1 MVYPGKE
8 KKRLRILTY
17 FVVISSIV
25 VLIALGM
32 TFFYFT
38 RDLPKISSLKD
49 YNPPIVTQVFSR
61 NGQLIGEFYHQRRTV
76 IPLSQMPQMLI
87 NAFIAAE
94 DSRFY
99 EHPGVDLKSIIRAVF
114 KNIEARAIVQGG
126 STITQQVARS
136 LLLTPEK
143 SLRRK
148 IKEAILAYRIDKS
161 LTKGQILHIYL
172 NQIYLG
178 KGTYGVETASQ
189 AYFGRHV
196 QELNLAQCALLAGLP
211 RAPNRYSPIHHL
223 DRAKERQLYVLN
235 RMVAEGYITLDD
247 AEHAFQM
254 SLDLIPQKE
263 QEMDSI
269 PYFMECVRRYLEE
282 KYGKEKVYKDGLRIY
297 TTLDIEM
304 QKAASEVVKSGLT
317 AIEERQAQRRSP
329 EKQQSESLLQ
339 GALICLETKTGHIKA
354 MVGGRDFKISQFNR
368 AIQSKR
374 QPGSAFKP
382 LIYAA
387 ALDNGY
393 TPATIIM
400 DTPVAYL
407 GVEEEELWKP
417 QNYDERFYGPTLFRN
432 ALIQSRN
439 VVTIKLLRDIGID
452 YVVHYVKNLG
462 IKSHL
467 NRDLSLALGTSE
479 VSLLE
484 LTSAYVPFA
493 NQGIWCEPI
502 FVTMVLD
509 RYYNILEINKP
520 QVKKVIGEDT
530 AYIMTNLLKGVVQEG
545 TGWRVKAL
553 DRPVA
558 GKTGTSDELTDAWF
572 IGYSPSLVT
581 GVWVGF
587 DEKIPLG
594 ENETG
599 SRAASPIW
607 LAFMNQVLKDKPVE
621 DFTLPKSVVFAEID
635 TETGFQATSRSAKT
649 VVECFKKGT
658 VPVTIPPASRLEF
671 FKLDLE

>member
-1 MVYPGKE
+1 MVHPSKE
-8 KKRLRILTY
+8 KKGLRILVY
-17 FVVISSIV
+17 FLVIISIMT
-25 VLIALGM
+25 LTALGVA
-32 TFFYFT
+32 FFHFT
-38 RDLPKISSLKD
+38 RDLPKISSLRD

-61 NGQLIGEFYHQRRTV
+61 NGQLIGEFYHQRRIVT
-76 IPLSQMPQMLI
+76 PLSQMPQMLM

-99 EHPGVDLKSIIRAVF
+99 EHPGVDFKSIIRAVF

-178 KGTYGVETASQ
+178 KGAYGVEAASQ
-189 AYFGRHV
+189 IYFGRHV

-211 RAPNRYSPIHHL
+211 RAPSRYSPIHHL

-247 AEHAFQM
+247 AERAFQM
-254 SLDLIPQKE
+254 PLDLIPQKE
-263 QEMDSI
+263 EDTDSI
-269 PYFMECVRRYLEE
+269 SYFMECVRRYLEE
-282 KYGKEKVYKDGLRIY
+282 KYGNERTYKGGLKVY
-297 TTLDIEM
+297 TTLDTEM
-304 QKAASEVVKSGLT
+304 QKAAFEAVRSGLT
-317 AIEERQAQRRSP
+317 AIEERQVQRGST
-329 EKQQSESLLQ
+329 EKHEAGSFLQ

-354 MVGGRDFKISQFNR
+354 MVGGKDFKISQFNR
-368 AIQSKR
+368 TIQSKR

-382 LIYAA
+382 IIYAA

-393 TPATIIM
+393 TPTTVIM
-400 DTPVAYL
+400 DTPVAYS
-407 GVEEEELWKP
+407 GIREEELWRP

-432 ALIQSRN
+432 ALIKSRN
-439 VVTIKLLRDIGID
+439 VVTIRILRDTGID
-452 YVVHYVKNLG
+452 YVVNYAKNLG

-493 NQGIWCEPI
+493 NQGIRCEPI

-509 RYYNILEINKP
+509 RYYDILEINKP

-607 LAFMNQVLKDKPVE
+607 LAFMNQALKDKPVE
-621 DFTLPKSVVFAEID
+621 DFKPPKSVIFAEID
-635 TETGFQATSRSAKT
+635 TKTGFQATSQSAET

-658 VPVTIPPASRLEF
+658 VPVTIPSASNLEF